1 MDVKFYLCIKEP
13 ERNYQDIN
21 MFISYTFYNGNL
33 AFTKENN
40 INDKPMFTL
49 GQIYHTVSF
58 NPDYI
63 ADANGNTFTLDEVKE
78 YLVPFDFKIDE
89 LTKKVLENKK
99 DDEINISP
107 IMVKDG
113 KETFYS
119 VIVTTYTKN
128 NVRVAAQT
136 IGNDIYY
143 CLKSCYDKLRRRNTN
158 YSNYFDLV
166 VRHRYPRKRWI

>member
-63 ADANGNTFTLDEVKE
+63 ADSNGHTFTFDEVK
-78 YLVPFDFKIDE
+78 
-89 LTKKVLENKK
+89 
-99 DDEINISP
+99 
-107 IMVKDG
+107 
-113 KETFYS
+113 
-119 VIVTTYTKN
+119 
-128 NVRVAAQT
+128 
-136 IGNDIYY
+136 
-143 CLKSCYDKLRRRNTN
+143 
-158 YSNYFDLV
+158 
-166 VRHRYPRKRWI
+166 